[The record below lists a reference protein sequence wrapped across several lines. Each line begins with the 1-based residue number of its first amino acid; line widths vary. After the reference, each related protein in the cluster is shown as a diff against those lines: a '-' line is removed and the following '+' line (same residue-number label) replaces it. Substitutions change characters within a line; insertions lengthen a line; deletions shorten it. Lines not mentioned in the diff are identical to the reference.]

1 MRSLGLA
8 GFGTAKR
15 VNPPATGAEAAPEE
29 EEEAAAADSEPTLR
43 IAAARRPPSP
53 LGPIRSSLLEYLLE
67 PGSEARRA
75 QTWVLAAK

>member
-29 EEEAAAADSEPTLR
+29 EEAAAADSEPTLR

-53 LGPIRSSLLEYLLE
+53 LGPILSSLLEYLLE
-67 PGSEARRA
+67 PGSEVRRA